1 MMHPARPANQGSP
14 VLGSSLLFRR
24 ARAGS
29 TVSSMTTT
37 SLALITGGNRGIG
50 RSTAIELARGGVDVV
65 ITYRTNEAEAR
76 AVVAEVEALGVA
88 GRALR
93 LDTSVVAGFAAF
105 TDELR
110 GVLAELGREGIDLL
124 VNNAGT
130 GLQQPFAE
138 TTEAQFDEMVD
149 VHLKGVYFLTQ
160 TLLPVIRDG
169 ASIVN
174 VSSGLARVSH
184 AGSSAYAVVKGGV
197 EVLTRYLA
205 VELGGRGITV
215 NTVAPGAVATDFR
228 GGAVRDTPE
237 INAAI
242 AAVSPFGRVAVADDI
257 GTAIAG
263 LFSSRSRWV
272 TGQRIEASGGMA
284 L

>member
-1 MMHPARPANQGSP
+1 
-14 VLGSSLLFRR
+14 
-24 ARAGS
+24 
-29 TVSSMTTT
+29 MTTT
-37 SLALITGGNRGIG
+37 PIALITGGNRGIG
-50 RSTAIELARGGVDVV
+50 RSTALELARDGVDVV
-65 ITYRTNEAEAR
+65 LTYRTNEDEAR
-76 AVVAEVEALGVA
+76 TVVAELEALGVV

-93 LDTSVVAGFAAF
+93 LDVAAVAGFPAF
-105 TDELR
+105 VDELR
-110 GVLAELGREGIDLL
+110 ALLAGLDREGVDLL

-130 GLQQPFAE
+130 GLSQSFAE
-138 TTEAQFDEMVD
+138 TTEAEFDELVD

-160 TLLPVIRDG
+160 GLLPLIADG

-174 VSSGLARVSH
+174 VSSGLTRFSY

-215 NTVAPGAVATDFR
+215 NTMAPGAVVTDFR
-228 GGAVRDTPE
+228 GGALRDSAQARE
-237 INAAI
+237 AI
-242 AAVSPFGRVAVADDI
+242 AGMSPFGRVAEADDI

-263 LFSSRSRWV
+263 LFASRSRWI

>member
-1 MMHPARPANQGSP
+1 MN
-14 VLGSSLLFRR
+14 
-24 ARAGS
+24 
-29 TVSSMTTT
+29 TTPI
-37 SLALITGGNRGIG
+37 ALITGGNRGIG
-50 RSTAIELARGGVDVV
+50 RSTALELARDGVDVV
-65 ITYRTNEAEAR
+65 LTYRTNEDEAR
-76 AVVAEVEALGVA
+76 TVVAEAEQLGVTA
-88 GRALR
+88 RALR
-93 LDTSVVAGFAAF
+93 LDTSDVASFAAW

-110 GVLAELGREGIDLL
+110 DVLGSLGREGIDLL

-130 GLQQPFAE
+130 GLAQPFAE
-138 TTEAQFDEMVD
+138 TTVAQFDALVD

-160 TLLPVIRDG
+160 GLLPLMNDD

-174 VSSGLARVSH
+174 VSSGLTRVSH

-205 VELGGRGITV
+205 VELGRRGIRV

-228 GGAVRDTPE
+228 DGALRDSPE
-237 INAAI
+237 ARKAI

-263 LFSSRSRWV
+263 LFSSRSRWM
-272 TGQRIEASGGMA
+272 TGQRIEVSGGMA

>member
-1 MMHPARPANQGSP
+1 
-14 VLGSSLLFRR
+14 
-24 ARAGS
+24 
-29 TVSSMTTT
+29 MTTAPI
-37 SLALITGGNRGIG
+37 ALITGGNRGIG
-50 RSTAIELARGGVDVV
+50 RSTAIELARDGVDVIV
-65 ITYRTNEAEAR
+65 TYRTNEAEAR
-76 AVVAEVEALGVA
+76 EVVAETEALGA
-88 GRALR
+88 TGRALR
-93 LDTSVVAGFAAF
+93 LDTSVVAGFAAW
-105 TDELR
+105 TADLKD
-110 GVLAELGREGIDLL
+110 VLAGLDREGIDLL

-138 TTEAQFDEMVD
+138 TTEAQFDAMVD

-160 TLLPVIRDG
+160 GLLPLINDG

-242 AAVSPFGRVAVADDI
+242 AAISPFGRVAVADDI

-263 LFSSRSRWV
+263 LFASRSRWV